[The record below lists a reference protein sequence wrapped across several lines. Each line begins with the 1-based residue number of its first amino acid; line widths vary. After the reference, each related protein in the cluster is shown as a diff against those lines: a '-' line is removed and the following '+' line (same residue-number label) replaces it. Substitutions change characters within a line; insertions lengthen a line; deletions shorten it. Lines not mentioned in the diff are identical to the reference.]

1 MKAVELFNH
10 WVELGKDDGME
21 VNHSPSV
28 NHMLDLIP
36 RHVLEST
43 FSFLDIGCGN
53 GWVVKKM
60 SSFQNCVRSVGLDG
74 AEKMIKKAISKDEK
88 SEYLVLDI
96 NEITHYHESFDI
108 VFSMEVFYY
117 LNDPHTTINY
127 IFNNLLNKDGVF
139 IMGVDHYLEN
149 SQSLSWP
156 KDLNVH
162 MHTYSISEWEEAM
175 KAAGFSNIFSFQ
187 FGKKNDWEGTLI
199 LSGTKL

>member
-1 MKAVELFNH
+1 MKAINLFNH
-10 WVELGKDDGME
+10 WVELGKDEGMK
-21 VNHSPSV
+21 VNHTPSV
-28 NHMLDLIP
+28 NYMLDLIP
-36 RHVLEST
+36 RNILESK

-60 SSFQNCVRSVGLDG
+60 SSFNNCVRAVGLDG
-74 AEKMIKKAISKDEK
+74 AEKMIKKAILKDEK

-96 NEITHYHESFDI
+96 NEIKHYHESFDI

-117 LNDPHTTINY
+117 LNNPHTTLNY

-139 IMGVDHYLEN
+139 MMGVDHYLEN
-149 SQSLSWP
+149 QQSLSWP

-162 MHTYSISEWEEAM
+162 MHTYSISEWEGCM
-175 KAAGFSNIFSFQ
+175 KAAGFSDISSFQ

-199 LSGTKL
+199 LFGTKL